1 MLRISAPRSR
11 FFALGS
17 LLALLL
23 LAPGALLAQELPIA
37 TPVDPATLTVPA
49 APGLPPTALVI
60 TVLVPLIIAGLKK
73 LFPQL
78 PSGSLP
84 VIAPILGG
92 LLEYGLSQLGQGAG
106 GTLAGAV
113 AGGAGVG
120 LRGFVKHNFGKAP
133 PAAAL
138 LLLLPCLLLTP
149 GCLSRTM
156 KRYDPE
162 TGQLWSTEKFSVVL
176 MRGEASKLREQVK
189 ETATGDYE
197 RDVSIGTLKGETET
211 DKLKDLAG
219 EVVDRAVS
227 AGVKAAKP

>member
-1 MLRISAPRSR
+1 MLRA
-11 FFALGS
+11 FCTLFAV
-17 LLALLL
+17 LLFTLV
-23 LAPGALLAQELPIA
+23 GFAQDLPVA
-37 TPVDPATLTVPA
+37 TPVDLATLTAPAVPA
-49 APGLPPTALVI
+49 LPPTALLI
-60 TVLVPLIIAGLKK
+60 TVLVPLVIAGLKK

-78 PSGSLP
+78 PAGSLP

-92 LLEYGLSQLGQGAG
+92 LLEYGLGQLGLQAG
-106 GTLAGAV
+106 GTVAGAV

-120 LRGFVKHNFGKAP
+120 LREIVKQNSGKAP
-133 PAAAL
+133 PAVAL

-149 GCLSRTM
+149 GCLNRTM
-156 KRYDPE
+156 KRYDPD
-162 TGQLWSTEKFSVVL
+162 TGNLWSTEKFSVVL

-197 RDVSIGTLKGETET
+197 RDVSIGALKGETET